1 MNVFGGHNIYIP
13 NDLREFLA
21 RYSQTRTEGSK
32 NKVEDS
38 PFPRMVDLWFL
49 GLGIAARRN
58 FSPVNLEKKESY
70 NAIEGNVFGNDNFR
84 SDAIVLFCLSKT
96 GDIDCISKP
105 AEMLRIANSYA
116 LAGLYNIVQELE
128 AVRGK
133 DEPLDYLCNLCA
145 EELSGI

>member
-13 NDLREFLA
+13 SDLREFFA
-21 RYSQTRTEGSK
+21 RYSQTRAEGSK

-49 GLGIAARRN
+49 GLGIAAHRKL
-58 FSPVNLEKKESY
+58 SPISQERKESY

-84 SDAIVLFCLSKT
+84 SDAIGLFCVSKT
-96 GDIDCISKP
+96 GGIHCIDKP
-105 AEMLRIANSYA
+105 AEMLRLANSYA
-116 LAGLYNIVQELE
+116 LAGVYNIVQELE

-133 DEPLDYLCNLCA
+133 DEPLDYLCNLCV